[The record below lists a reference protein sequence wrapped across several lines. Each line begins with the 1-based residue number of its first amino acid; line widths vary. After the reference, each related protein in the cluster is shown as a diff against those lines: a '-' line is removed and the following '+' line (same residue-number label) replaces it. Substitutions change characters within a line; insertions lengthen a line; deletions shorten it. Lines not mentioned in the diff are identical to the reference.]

1 MNTLMDV
8 TPVRAY
14 AAATVSTSLLRTS
27 PADTSL
33 PATFAWLIEPATTL
47 SATGS
52 DTDVANRQPIPD
64 IAPVLRQFQ
73 DILDRLEPQV
83 DEGDLSGLAEEIQ
96 EWAPY
101 RARATQPL
109 IDED

>member
-1 MNTLMDV
+1 MDV
-8 TPVRAY
+8 TPARAY
-14 AAATVSTSLLRTS
+14 AAATVTTSRSLLS
-27 PADTSL
+27 VPPADMSL

-47 SATGS
+47 RATG
-52 DTDVANRQPIPD
+52 TDRQPIPD

-73 DILDRLEPQV
+73 DILDRLEAQA
-83 DEGDLSGLAEEIQ
+83 DEGDLSGLAEEIE

-101 RARATQPL
+101 RDRAAQPL